1 VITAGRVTAGGPHP
15 GAGSSLRG
23 AQALIREARQRQRRR
38 WRRRGLLGVSLML
51 LAAAAVTGAVGL
63 SGRAARVPVRAAAPA
78 PPGPAAAMPSRVVV
92 WTAGFKI
99 EVLSS
104 RTGRLIRTLATNV
117 ALFHG
122 LPTLAVSATGVVYFD
137 DVRGDGNEWVFAVPL
152 AGGPVTAVAEGF
164 GPAISPDG
172 RLLAYVT
179 FTDRTGRPQAIV
191 VRDLAAGTQ
200 KTWAFS
206 STLSDIYSLSWSP
219 GGRFLA
225 FTGITG
231 VKNGWVTVPIA
242 EILDT
247 RSAGPLDGARPI
259 PLAPGVDWAG
269 FLTPGT
275 GVGVMAGPGGLAGAG
290 GSLVEVGAGSGRVLR
305 HLTALPPHALATANG
320 PGGAGG
326 TITANRSGRYLLIA
340 GTGPDGYGVIFRW
353 TFGMPHPVSVT
364 SGAFEA
370 AWAG

>member
-1 VITAGRVTAGGPHP
+1 MITAGRVTVGEPHP
-15 GAGSSLRG
+15 GAGSSPRD
-23 AQALIREARQRQRRR
+23 ARALIREARQRQRRR
-38 WRRRGLLGVSLML
+38 WRRRGLLGVSLVL

-63 SGRAARVPVRAAAPA
+63 SGRAARLPARAAAPA
-78 PPGPAAAMPSRVVV
+78 PAGPAAAMPSRVVV
-92 WTAGFKI
+92 WTAWFKI

-137 DVRGDGNEWVFAVPL
+137 DTRGDGNEWVFAVPL
-152 AGGPVTAVAEGF
+152 AGGPVTAVAEGRA
-164 GPAISPDG
+164 PAISPDG

-179 FTDRTGRPQAIV
+179 FTDRTGRPEAIV

-206 STLSDIYSLSWSP
+206 SHLPDIFSLSWSP
-219 GGRFLA
+219 DGRFLA
-225 FTGITG
+225 FTGITEA
-231 VKNGWVTVPIA
+231 KNGTVTVPVA
-242 EILDT
+242 DILDT
-247 RSAGPLDGARPI
+247 RSAGPLDRARPI
-259 PLAPGVDWAG
+259 PLGPGVDWAG

-275 GVGVMAGPGGLAGAG
+275 GAGVMAGPGGLTGAG
-290 GSLVEVGAGSGRVLR
+290 GSLVEVDAHSGRVLR
-305 HLTALPPHALATANG
+305 HLSALPPHALATDNG

-326 TITANRSGRYLLIA
+326 TITADRSGRYLLIA
-340 GTGPDGYGVIFRW
+340 ATGSGNGEIFRW
-353 TFGMPHPVSVT
+353 TFGMPHPVRVT